1 MAESGLFRTVFWG
14 GYHKWEVQDYIKKL
28 ERELDD
34 AKFESQKEN
43 NELRHQL
50 RKAKEELAEFQKEM
64 EEEGERFR
72 KIKQELDE
80 KQGELS
86 DFQKKAAIKEEQLGS
101 MKAIFEKSVKE
112 AELRR
117 QQEEEQKKQIA
128 EAAEAVRKDQETL
141 KLDRQDL
148 KLRQEDLSRQKSEL
162 KREQEL
168 LAKRSNE
175 QFKEKEEELQKK
187 EETLQRS
194 LQENQMLLEEVS
206 RLRFANLQLEERS
219 QELAEELN
227 IQKEQQKNWESVEKA
242 RTELSTAKRR
252 VGQYMKEVKTMQEGL
267 YSIYPRMN
275 FLAEAMSAGISQA
288 AEQDFVAEKQENV
301 EK

>member
-101 MKAIFEKSVKE
+101 MKAIFEKSVK
-112 AELRR
+112 
-117 QQEEEQKKQIA
+117 
-128 EAAEAVRKDQETL
+128 
-141 KLDRQDL
+141 
-148 KLRQEDLSRQKSEL
+148 
-162 KREQEL
+162 
-168 LAKRSNE
+168 
-175 QFKEKEEELQKK
+175 
-187 EETLQRS
+187 
-194 LQENQMLLEEVS
+194 
-206 RLRFANLQLEERS
+206 
-219 QELAEELN
+219 
-227 IQKEQQKNWESVEKA
+227 
-242 RTELSTAKRR
+242 
-252 VGQYMKEVKTMQEGL
+252 
-267 YSIYPRMN
+267 
-275 FLAEAMSAGISQA
+275 
-288 AEQDFVAEKQENV
+288 
-301 EK
+301 

>member
-86 DFQKKAAIKEEQLGS
+86 DFQKKAAIKEEQQ
-101 MKAIFEKSVKE
+101 MQCEKI
-112 AELRR
+112 RR
-117 QQEEEQKKQIA
+117 
-128 EAAEAVRKDQETL
+128 
-141 KLDRQDL
+141 
-148 KLRQEDLSRQKSEL
+148 
-162 KREQEL
+162 
-168 LAKRSNE
+168 
-175 QFKEKEEELQKK
+175 
-187 EETLQRS
+187 
-194 LQENQMLLEEVS
+194 
-206 RLRFANLQLEERS
+206 
-219 QELAEELN
+219 
-227 IQKEQQKNWESVEKA
+227 
-242 RTELSTAKRR
+242 
-252 VGQYMKEVKTMQEGL
+252 
-267 YSIYPRMN
+267 P
-275 FLAEAMSAGISQA
+275 
-288 AEQDFVAEKQENV
+288 
-301 EK
+301 